1 MIILCQCNSGLINLN
16 ACPALPFIDLLICC
30 TDNTIDSDIDTRINT
45 DDIIDIDIHTH
56 INTDMDILIDLLS
69 SPLILFLFL
78 FLFLFLRYY
87 RWLGFRLDVES
98 SIVLICVVFVAVS
111 LRDTVDVGLIGFTI
125 VYTLSLSGLL
135 QWTVRQVL

>member
-1 MIILCQCNSGLINLN
+1 MLSVVRCMLPVVIILCQCNSRLINLH

-30 TDNTIDSDIDTRINT
+30 TDDTIDIDIDTR
-45 DDIIDIDIHTH
+45 

-78 FLFLFLRYY
+78 FLLLRYN

>member
-1 MIILCQCNSGLINLN
+1 MHPILLHHDTPFTYPSDNLN
-16 ACPALPFIDLLICC
+16 S
-30 TDNTIDSDIDTRINT
+30 T
-45 DDIIDIDIHTH
+45 
-56 INTDMDILIDLLS
+56 
-69 SPLILFLFL
+69 FLHPD
-78 FLFLFLRYY
+78 

-135 QWTVRQVL
+135 QWTVRQVTTAKLAGQIVRNKEVR

>member
-1 MIILCQCNSGLINLN
+1 ML
-16 ACPALPFIDLLICC
+16 FIDLLICC
-30 TDNTIDSDIDTRINT
+30 TDNTIDIDIDTRINT

-56 INTDMDILIDLLS
+56 IYTDMDILIDLLS

-78 FLFLFLRYY
+78 FLFLRYN